1 MSTKQT
7 RKRYPREFKE
17 EAVALMTEQ
26 GYSAT
31 RAAEAVGVKTS
42 LLYKW
47 KEAFEAEKSGD
58 ALSIDEREELKRLR
72 KENRELKMEKE
83 IFKKGQRLLR
93 KRNEIKYDFIQVES
107 TQFPVVMLCRV
118 MGVSCS
124 AYYDWANRP
133 LPTTNQK
140 ELLLIGRMKSLFK
153 QSRSSL
159 GSREM
164 MKKLREEGL
173 DIGRYRVRKL
183 MERLGLVVTQRIA
196 YKVTTKR
203 KASDAVADNL
213 LNQNFNPRGPNEV
226 WAGDV
231 TYLKTGEGW
240 MYLAVVMDLYS
251 RRIVGWHIDKR
262 MTTSLVNRALI
273 KAYNIRQ
280 PPRGVV
286 FHSDRGSQYTSK
298 RYRSL
303 LESYGIRA
311 SMGDVGACWDN
322 AVVERFFGSLKH
334 DWVLKTPQP
343 TRDGMKKDVTAYMRY
358 YNSERLHSS
367 NGDLSPVAYEARYLG
382 ASDFCTSLPREKAV
396 GT

>member
-1 MSTKQT
+1 
-7 RKRYPREFKE
+7 
-17 EAVALMTEQ
+17 
-26 GYSAT
+26 
-31 RAAEAVGVKTS
+31 
-42 LLYKW
+42 
-47 KEAFEAEKSGD
+47 
-58 ALSIDEREELKRLR
+58 
-72 KENRELKMEKE
+72 
-83 IFKKGQRLLR
+83 
-93 KRNEIKYDFIQVES
+93 
-107 TQFPVVMLCRV
+107 

-133 LPTTNQK
+133 LPTANQK
-140 ELLLIGRMKSLFK
+140 ELLPIGRMKSLFK

-164 MKKLREEGL
+164 MKKLREEGF

-251 RRIVGWHIDKR
+251 RPIVGWHIDKR

-303 LESYGIRA
+303 LQSYGIRA

-334 DWVLKTPQP
+334 DWVLKIPQP
-343 TRDGMKKDVTAYMRY
+343 TRDGMRSDVTAYMRY
-358 YNSERLHSS
+358 YNTERLHSS
-367 NGDLSPVAYEARYLG
+367 NEDLSPVAYEARHFG
-382 ASDFCTSLPREKAV
+382 ASDFCASLPRGKNSGQQAKRV
-396 GT
+396 SL